1 MLAETRTSI
10 MRTFLFFLF
19 LCYLSGDVHSQRTA
33 PAAFNPSEEKVSIMR
48 IAVQRINQA
57 IEQKLKERK
66 LTYNSGLNDF
76 LFARRVYVDLAG
88 TIPTYEELVIFVN
101 SSNPNKRTYLINQLL
116 ASEGYVSHTYNYF
129 ADLLRIQTKMQGTK
143 INTALF
149 TGWLKDSIHQDKPY
163 NRLVY
168 EMVSASG
175 SIMENPATGYL
186 LRDKDMKLDHVAF
199 MTKIFL
205 AKDIACAQCH
215 DHPSEDWTQKEYYA
229 FASFLGE
236 LEIEPGKNTSKSKK
250 QKIMLAEKEK
260 LTNHPKFRSAVRSKY
275 KNFSVADKKTKEL
288 KAQFKE
294 ITNGNQLSA
303 FDDPKSNLPL
313 PEDYQYEDAKPGDL
327 LEPSFIVGRPLG
339 GSRKKSKRE
348 QLAYWLAHPDNGWFS
363 LAIANRMWAR
373 FMGRGVAEPLHNV
386 EMKNCSNPVLLKT
399 LAEVMVALDFDL
411 RAFSWVLLHTN
422 AYNRLASRK
431 KIDEKEDYFFPGPIL
446 RRMSAEQIW
455 DSLVTLMVD
464 DPLRYRQP
472 SPISLADV
480 QDGWSAFHF
489 VDNLTDEKYRLVDSR
504 TGNLVLAE
512 GDDYTASYDQTL
524 KTTKG
529 KKSIILARA
538 SELPQPA
545 PAGHFLQKFGQ
556 SERLFVVGSSSK
568 VGSVPQLMELMN
580 GYPTEV
586 LTGEESLIFQKIQN
600 ITGARKKAEVVFLSI
615 LNRKPTEDE
624 KDLLLEEME
633 NSTPEELSDLIW
645 ALLNTPEFFFI
656 K

>member
-1 MLAETRTSI
+1 
-10 MRTFLFFLF
+10 MRTFLTLLF
-19 LCYLSGDVHSQRTA
+19 TICLSGVAYSVRTPPA
-33 PAAFNPSEEKVSIMR
+33 PFNPSKEKVAIMR
-48 IAVQRINQA
+48 VAVQRINQA
-57 IEQKLKERK
+57 VEQKLIEKN
-66 LTYNSGLNDF
+66 LNYNSGLNDF
-76 LFARRVYVDLAG
+76 LFARRVYVDLTG
-88 TIPTYEELVIFVN
+88 TIPSYEELVTFVN
-101 SSNPNKRTYLINQLL
+101 RSVSNKRTYLINQLL
-116 ASEGYVSHTYNYF
+116 ASEGYVSHNYNYF
-129 ADLLRIQTKMQGTK
+129 ADLLRIQTKMQGGK
-143 INTALF
+143 INSALF

-175 SIMENPATGYL
+175 SILENPATGYL

-215 DHPSEDWTQKEYYA
+215 DHPSEEWTQKEYYA
-229 FASFLGE
+229 FASYLGE
-236 LEIEPGKNTSKSKK
+236 LEIGSGKNIKKSKK

-260 LTNHPKFRSAVRSKY
+260 LTNHPTFRSAVRSKY
-275 KNFSVADKKTKEL
+275 KKFSVADKKTKEL
-288 KAQFKE
+288 KAEFKD
-294 ITNGNQLSA
+294 ITSGNHPSA
-303 FDDPKSNLPL
+303 FDNAKSNLPL
-313 PEDYQYEDAKPGDL
+313 PEDYQYDDAKPGEL
-327 LEPSFIVGRPLG
+327 LKPSFIVGRSLG
-339 GSRKKSKRE
+339 GSTKKSKRE

-373 FMGRGVAEPLHNV
+373 YMGRGVVEPLHDV
-386 EMKNCSNPVLLKT
+386 KMKNCPNPALLKT

-411 RAFSWVLLHTN
+411 RAFSWVILHTN

-431 KIDEKEDYFFPGPIL
+431 KIDEKEDYLFPGPIL

-455 DSLVTLMVD
+455 DSLVTLMVK

-472 SPISLADV
+472 SPISLAEV
-480 QDGWSAFHF
+480 NDGWSAFHF
-489 VDNLTDEKYRLVDSR
+489 VDNLTDEKYRLVDSS
-504 TGNLVLAE
+504 TGNLVLTE
-512 GDDYTASYDQTL
+512 GDDYTASYEQTL
-524 KTTKG
+524 MTKKG

-556 SERLFVVGSSSK
+556 SERLFVVGASSK

-580 GYPTEV
+580 GFPTEV
-586 LTGEESLIFQKIQN
+586 LTGKDSLLFQKLQSI
-600 ITGARKKAEVVFLSI
+600 ADPRKKAEVVFLSI

-624 KDLLLEEME
+624 KELLLQEME
-633 NSTPEELSDLIW
+633 NSTSEELSDLIW